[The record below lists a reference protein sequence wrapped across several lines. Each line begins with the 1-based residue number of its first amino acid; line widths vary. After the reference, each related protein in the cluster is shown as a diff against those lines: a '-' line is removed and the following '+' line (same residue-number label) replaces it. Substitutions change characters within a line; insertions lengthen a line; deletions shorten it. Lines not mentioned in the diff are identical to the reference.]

1 MINPETIAR
10 VDEII
15 AKLDDADGMFVQRM
29 INKIEEL
36 QRKIER
42 QDKRRSDYGWESN
55 PDRMGGQ
62 FTQDEIDEASR
73 GGHGW

>member
-1 MINPETIAR
+1 MIKPETIDR

-15 AKLDDADGMFVQRM
+15 AKLDENDGLFVLQM
-29 INKIEEL
+29 MHKIIEL
-36 QRKIER
+36 QRKIREQDER
-42 QDKRRSDYGWESN
+42 LIEDSWRRS

-62 FTQDEIDEASR
+62 FEQYEIDEAHR